1 MKKVLAVTALI
12 AFAGLVVVQPVLA
25 GRGAG
30 RHFKQEKRS
39 WQGIESG
46 ELTRGE
52 TRQLVK
58 QQQRIRKHQ
67 RIAWADG
74 TLTGKEQV
82 GMERQQNKAS
92 KNIYRMKH
100 NKRQQT
106 DL

>member
-12 AFAGLVVVQPVLA
+12 VFAGLIVVQPVLA

-30 RHFKQEKRS
+30 RHFKQEKRIC
-39 WQGIESG
+39 QGIESG

-52 TRQLVK
+52 TRQLSK
-58 QQQRIRKHQ
+58 QQRRIRKSQ

-74 TLTGKEQV
+74 TLTGKERV
-82 GMERQQNKAS
+82 GLERQQNKAS

-100 NKRQQT
+100 NNRQQT

>member
-1 MKKVLAVTALI
+1 MKKVLVITALI

-25 GRGAG
+25 GKGEG
-30 RHFKQEKRS
+30 RHSKQGKRIC
-39 WQGIESG
+39 QGIKSG

-74 TLTGKEQV
+74 TLTGQERV
-82 GMERQQNKAS
+82 GLERQQNTAGKH
-92 KNIYRMKH
+92 IYRLKH
-100 NKRQQT
+100 NKRN
-106 DL
+106 

>member
-1 MKKVLAVTALI
+1 MKKVLAVTALV
-12 AFAGLVVVQPVLA
+12 AFTGLVAVQPVSA

-30 RHFKQEKRS
+30 RHFQQKKRIC
-39 WQGIESG
+39 QGIESG

-52 TRQLVK
+52 SRQLVK

-74 TLTGKEQV
+74 TLTGQERV
-82 GMERQQNKAS
+82 GLERQQNKAS
-92 KNIYRMKH
+92 KHIYRLKH
-100 NKRQQT
+100 NKRNYP

>member
-12 AFAGLVVVQPVLA
+12 AFTGLVVVQPVLA

-30 RHFKQEKRS
+30 RHFKQEKRIC
-39 WQGIESG
+39 QGIESG

-74 TLTGKEQV
+74 TLTGQNRV
-82 GMERQQNKAS
+82 GLERQQNTAGKH
-92 KNIYRMKH
+92 IYRLKH
-100 NKRQQT
+100 NKRN
-106 DL
+106 